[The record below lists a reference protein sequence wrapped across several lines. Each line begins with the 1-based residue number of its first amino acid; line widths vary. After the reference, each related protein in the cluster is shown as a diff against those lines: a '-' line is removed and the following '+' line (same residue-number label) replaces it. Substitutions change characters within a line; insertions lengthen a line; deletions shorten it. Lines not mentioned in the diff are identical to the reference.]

1 MNQTPESR
9 CSILYIDDEEKALK
23 YFRMAFASK
32 FRIFTA
38 SSGEEGLA
46 LLRKEAGSIG
56 VVVSDQ
62 RMPGMIGAEV
72 LGCVR
77 EEFPQIVRI
86 LTTAYSDLESAILAV
101 NKGHIYQYI
110 VKPWDVTELEMV
122 LQRAADYY
130 QILFER
136 NELLRLKMST
146 LQRIICCDRVKGL
159 LLAFG
164 DGDSESAFRQA
175 LITVIQSL
183 KGTLPPDP
191 VCGSGSGVDQFD
203 ATALIRRELHSGL
216 LLKSLLTDEPGD
228 ATILENCNPVSSL
241 GESGGGLARELSR
254 FLSALPGDI
263 QGSVAT
269 PDGAVEVEL
278 SAPRDAGE
286 VLAGALFSSE
296 PTPAAVLLLRLLWR
310 FAGAGISLTVMMGL
324 PGREPLRIA
333 LVQQPVSSDDVLDAL
348 REVFERWDV
357 AAR

>member
-1 MNQTPESR
+1 
-9 CSILYIDDEEKALK
+9 
-23 YFRMAFASK
+23 
-32 FRIFTA
+32 
-38 SSGEEGLA
+38 
-46 LLRKEAGSIG
+46 
-56 VVVSDQ
+56 
-62 RMPGMIGAEV
+62 
-72 LGCVR
+72 
-77 EEFPQIVRI
+77 
-86 LTTAYSDLESAILAV
+86 
-101 NKGHIYQYI
+101 
-110 VKPWDVTELEMV
+110 
-122 LQRAADYY
+122 
-130 QILFER
+130 
-136 NELLRLKMST
+136 
-146 LQRIICCDRVKGL
+146 
-159 LLAFG
+159 
-164 DGDSESAFRQA
+164 

-183 KGTLPPDP
+183 KGTPPPDP

-228 ATILENCNPVSSL
+228 ATILEICNAVSSL

-269 PDGAVEVEL
+269 PDVAVEVEL

-310 FAGAGISLTVMMGL
+310 FAGAGISLTVMMGR